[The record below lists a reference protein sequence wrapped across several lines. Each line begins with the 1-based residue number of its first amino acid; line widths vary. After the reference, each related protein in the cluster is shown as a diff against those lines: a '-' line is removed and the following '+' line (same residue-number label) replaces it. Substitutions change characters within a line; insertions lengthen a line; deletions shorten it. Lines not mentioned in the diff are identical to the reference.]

1 MKVIHINFD
10 GEEVGGA
17 SIAMCRMHRQMLAE
31 GIDSVILCRH
41 RANAPGATVVPYG
54 VLYGTIRL
62 VTKAV
67 ARLLTGR
74 GDTAGLVPTGFYKRI
89 NSENPDLVILH
100 WVQGETIGISELLKI
115 KAPVAW
121 YHHDLWPIRGVTA
134 YEWFKVP
141 NRSKFLDKLAKW
153 NKRRIAQRLGTR
165 LTPMCASLWVANQ
178 IRSSGIYSVEPQI
191 RPLPISPVFKPGKRT
206 PHEKFRIL
214 NGARG
219 GFDCGIKGGD
229 RLLEAL
235 KLIPDDVKT
244 NIELI
249 VFGTKDKD
257 SVVDG
262 VPVRYLGRL
271 CGEEL
276 AQVYRDADVF
286 AFPSRQET
294 FGQTK
299 LESIA
304 CGTPVVAFDETAC
317 AEGIK
322 HKITGWIAQP
332 NDIRG
337 FADGILYFYNKYVTA

>member
-1 MKVIHINFD
+1 MKIVHINYD
-10 GEEVGGA
+10 GEEAGGA

-41 RANAPGATVVPYG
+41 RANEPGAAVVPYG

-62 VTKAV
+62 VTKAL
-67 ARLLTGR
+67 ARLLTGH

-134 YEWFKVP
+134 YEWFKVKH
-141 NRSKFLDKLAKW
+141 RMRYLDVIARW
-153 NKRRIAQRLGTR
+153 NKRRVARKMGHRLR
-165 LTPMCASLWVANQ
+165 PMCASQWVSGQ
-178 IRSSGIYSVEPQI
+178 IKASGMYAVDPTIK
-191 RPLPISPVFKPGKRT
+191 PLPLSSVFKPGIRRS
-206 PHEKFRIL
+206 HDKFVIL

-229 RLLEAL
+229 RLLAAL
-235 KLIPDDVKT
+235 KLIPDDIKV
-244 NIELI
+244 NMRMI
-249 VFGTKDKD
+249 VFGAEGEDEIRE
-257 SVVDG
+257 G
-262 VPVRYLGRL
+262 IPVHYLGRVT
-271 CGEEL
+271 GEAL

-304 CGTPVVAFDETAC
+304 CGTPVVAFNETAC
-317 AEGIK
+317 VEGIE
-322 HKITGWIAQP
+322 HKKTGWIAQAD
-332 NDIRG
+332 DIAG
-337 FADGILYFYNKYVTA
+337 FAEGLCYFYDLWRIR